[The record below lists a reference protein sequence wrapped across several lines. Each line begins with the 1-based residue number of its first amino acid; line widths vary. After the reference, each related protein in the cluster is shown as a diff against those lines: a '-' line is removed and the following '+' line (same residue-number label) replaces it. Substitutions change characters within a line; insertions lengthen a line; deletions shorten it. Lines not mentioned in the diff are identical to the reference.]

1 MVERRLAKAEV
12 AGSSPVSRSRKG
24 TAFVFRAKA
33 VPFQLIPPCRVGKS
47 ALLMKSSAEIK
58 SACAGWAICFRLRS
72 GFIENMIVLC
82 YDLCKEA
89 EVRNGQ
95 VDFLRYWLR
104 TRYPSC
110 C

>member
-1 MVERRLAKAEV
+1 M
-12 AGSSPVSRSRKG
+12 SP
-24 TAFVFRAKA
+24 FVRIN
-33 VPFQLIPPCRVGKS
+33 PSLLGKS

-95 VDFLRYWLR
+95 MDFLRYWLR